1 MTAAAPDGAVGS
13 LVAAAGTLVDSAGTV
28 ADRVAV
34 ALPAPATLARLGLA
48 AMLVAA
54 GAHKLLQPGD
64 WAAYVTDWLAPFL
77 VVTPV
82 QFMLLNGWLEL
93 GFAGL
98 LLADRYTAFAAT
110 VAWVSLSATIAYLGV
125 VWLTT
130 GAFGDVIARDL
141 GLLALAL
148 VVFRDARESRVGSG

>member
-1 MTAAAPDGAVGS
+1 VTATAR
-13 LVAAAGTLVDSAGTV
+13 LVTV
-28 ADRVAV
+28 AGDAADALAA
-34 ALPAPATLARLGLA
+34 ALPAPSRLARWGLA

-64 WAAYVTDWLAPFL
+64 WTVYVTDWLAPLL
-77 VVTPV
+77 VVSPRV
-82 QFMLLNGWLEL
+82 FVLANGWLEL

-110 VAWVSLSATIAYLGV
+110 VAWVSLSATVAYLTV

-148 VVFRDARESRVGSG
+148 VVFRDARDGRESG

>member
-1 MTAAAPDGAVGS
+1 MTATAR
-13 LVAAAGTLVDSAGTV
+13 LVTV
-28 ADRVAV
+28 AGDAADALAA
-34 ALPAPATLARLGLA
+34 ALPAPSRLARWGLA
-48 AMLVAA
+48 VMLVAA

-64 WAAYVTDWLAPFL
+64 WTVYVTDWLAPWL
-77 VVTPV
+77 VVSPRV
-82 QFMLLNGWLEL
+82 FMLANGWLEL

-110 VAWVSLSATIAYLGV
+110 VAWVSLAATVAYLTV

-148 VVFRDARESRVGSG
+148 VVFKHSIQRKSGKD